1 MNIEQNKQLKPYNTF
16 GISVYAKFFAEVQ
29 TEEELLELQQRN
41 EYRNNPV
48 LVLGGGSNIL
58 FTKDFDGLVLRNA
71 LPGISIVRETENDAL
86 VKVAAGEVWHRF
98 VLWTIEQNLGGV
110 ENLSLIP
117 GLAGAAPMQNIGAYG
132 VEIKDVFEELEAV
145 HCKTGEK
152 QKFGL
157 IDCEFG
163 YRESVFKNKLKDEFI
178 ITSVTLRLVKVL
190 SPKANYRFKTDY
202 GDIKNTLAQMQVS
215 ELTLKTISDAVIKIR
230 TSKLPDPAQ
239 LGNAGSFFKNPVIT
253 KQQFDELALRY
264 PAMPSY
270 WQVDGTVKI
279 PAGWL
284 IEQCG
289 WKGKVIGNTGAHAK
303 QALVLVNYG
312 NATGKEIENLALEI
326 RQSVKEKFGIE
337 IQPEVNIV

>member
-71 LPGISIVRETENDAL
+71 LPGISIVRETENNAL

>member
-16 GISVYAKFFAEVQ
+16 GISVCTKFFAEVQ
-29 TEEELLELQQRN
+29 TEYELLELQQCS
-41 EYRNNPV
+41 EYRDNSV

-58 FTKDFDGLVLRNA
+58 FTRDFEGLVLRNA
-71 LPGISIVRETENDAL
+71 LPGISIVHETENEVL

-98 VLWTIEQNLGGV
+98 VLWTIERNFGGI

-117 GLAGAAPMQNIGAYG
+117 GLVGAAPMQNIGAYG

-145 HCKTGEK
+145 HRKTGEK

-157 IDCEFG
+157 KDCEFG
-163 YRESVFKNKLKDEFI
+163 YRESVFKNKLKEEFI
-178 ITSVTLRLVKVL
+178 ITSVTLRLAKIS
-190 SPKANYRFKTDY
+190 SPKTNYRFKTDY
-202 GDIKNTLAQMQVS
+202 GDIKNTLAEMQVFD
-215 ELTLKTISDAVIKIR
+215 LTVKAVSDAVIKIR

-239 LGNAGSFFKNPVIT
+239 LGNAGSFFKNPVVT
-253 KQQFDELALRY
+253 KQRFDELVLRY
-264 PAMPSY
+264 PVMPSY
-270 WQVDGTVKI
+270 LQADGTVKI

-312 NATGKEIENLALEI
+312 NATGAEVKNLALEI